1 MNINKFLSFIRKNY
15 KKIIV
20 LPIILILAYSL
31 FLGFPDSPSPWLDE
45 GINVGIVK
53 TWIETGVYSLQI
65 APDTFVQER
74 PWLITNN
81 YPVLAPV
88 AVSFL
93 IFGIGLWQVKLVMI
107 LFVLIFL
114 GLVFYFVKNNYSEK
128 SAYISLALL
137 VSFLPLY
144 GNGLTG
150 ATGELPGIT
159 FLLASF
165 FFLNSEKIW
174 KTLLAGFLIGICVA
188 TKPLFLPILF
198 ALAVEE
204 LYFAYKSKRVEWK
217 RWLLLFVGMI
227 LPLFLWFKTLFPGEL
242 TIGYL
247 KETFD
252 YYSNSQITNE
262 GTLKANFLKFFTE
275 STPIHFLL
283 LVVFFCFF
291 KIKSNSRKLSREEM
305 IFWIFLVVDVVY
317 FLKSPGWY
325 RYFFPAH
332 IIALIFAG
340 PAFFY

>member
-150 ATGELPGIT
+150 ALGELPGIT
-159 FLLASF
+159 FLLLSF
-165 FFLNSEKIW
+165 VFLS
-174 KTLLAGFLIGICVA
+174 
-188 TKPLFLPILF
+188 
-198 ALAVEE
+198 
-204 LYFAYKSKRVEWK
+204 
-217 RWLLLFVGMI
+217 
-227 LPLFLWFKTLFPGEL
+227 
-242 TIGYL
+242 
-247 KETFD
+247 
-252 YYSNSQITNE
+252 
-262 GTLKANFLKFFTE
+262 
-275 STPIHFLL
+275 
-283 LVVFFCFF
+283 
-291 KIKSNSRKLSREEM
+291 
-305 IFWIFLVVDVVY
+305 
-317 FLKSPGWY
+317 
-325 RYFFPAH
+325 
-332 IIALIFAG
+332 
-340 PAFFY
+340 